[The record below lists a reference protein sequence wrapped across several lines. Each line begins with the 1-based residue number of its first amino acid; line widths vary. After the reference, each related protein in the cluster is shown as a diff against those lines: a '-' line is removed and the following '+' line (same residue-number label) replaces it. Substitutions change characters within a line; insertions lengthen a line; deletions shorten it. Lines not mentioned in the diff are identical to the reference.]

1 MKWYRNL
8 SIGGKYSVAVLSAV
22 LLFVVTAVV
31 LFVQM
36 KGIEEDTAAM
46 DRRSERAVTA
56 VYLGGIFRAMDVRVA
71 DYVNSGDNSY
81 IEEYQEESTT
91 FDSYAASV
99 LETTTNENQSAILND
114 VIGSKEQMD
123 LNFENEI
130 IPNYTGEA
138 NPALDAARETSQQL
152 RASVTGSLEELAGMV
167 IADSTVASESAKS
180 SVATGI
186 TVMLAA
192 VGLSILIS
200 LTLLM
205 LITRHVK
212 RNLKSAVVMAEEI
225 ANGNLAV
232 EDIAYQSKDEVGQLG
247 IAFNTMKAKLHVLLS
262 QATGVAGTVTDQSEM
277 LNQYSS
283 EVQEGSHQIATT
295 MEEMSS
301 GAEEQAHAASGLAEK
316 MNEFISVINRVE
328 LSQLEVKESSVS
340 MLGITSKG
348 SEAMTESVGQMSEI
362 DQKMRDSLG
371 MVKGLDEKTD
381 DIAKLTE
388 VIQQIADQTNL
399 LALNAAIEAARAGE
413 HGKGFAVVADEVR
426 KLAEGVAQSIS
437 DITSIVSGIQSEAK
451 NVVLSLEEGY
461 QMVSDGTEK
470 ISYTGELFGELK
482 LTIANVTDQVANMSD
497 SITTVIESTKEM
509 NSSIESIA
517 SVSEES
523 AAGVEEVSA
532 TSQQSSA
539 SMEEVSRSAKSLK
552 DEAVELSTLL
562 GQFKLA

>member
-22 LLFVVTAVV
+22 LLFVITAVV

-71 DYVNSGDNSY
+71 DYVNSGNNSY
-81 IEEYQEESTT
+81 IEEYQEESAT

-99 LETTTNENQSAILND
+99 LETTTNENQLAILND
-114 VIGSKEQMD
+114 VIASKAQMD

-130 IPNYTGEA
+130 IPNYTGEESA
-138 NPALDAARETSQQL
+138 ALQAARQTSQQL
-152 RASVTGSLEELAGMV
+152 RATVTGSLEELAGLV
-167 IADSTVASESAKS
+167 IADSTAASESAES

-205 LITRHVK
+205 LITRQVK

-225 ANGNLAV
+225 ADGNLAV
-232 EDIAYQSKDEVGQLG
+232 EDIDYQSKDEVGQLG
-247 IAFNTMKAKLHVLLS
+247 LAFNTMKEKLHVLLS
-262 QATGVAGTVTDQSEM
+262 QASGVAGTVTDQSEM

-316 MNEFISVINRVE
+316 MNEFIAVINRVE
-328 LSQLEVKESSVS
+328 LSQMEVKESSAS

-348 SEAMTESVGQMSEI
+348 SEAMMESVGQMSEI
-362 DQKMRDSLG
+362 DQKMRDSLS
-371 MVKGLDEKTD
+371 MVKGLDEKTN
-381 DIAKLTE
+381 DIAQLTE

-437 DITSIVSGIQSEAK
+437 DITSIISGIQSEAK

-461 QMVSDGTEK
+461 QMVSDGTDK

-482 LTIANVTDQVANMSD
+482 TTIANVTDQVANMSD

-539 SMEEVSRSAKSLK
+539 SMEEVSKSAKSLK